1 MANFIRTKIYKY
13 EIHKFMIPLFVLKY
27 ILRLE
32 LFIILFL
39 CLLLKVKDCLIYKI
53 QNMPTK
59 TSNESIV
66 YFISLIYS
74 KNVECSCYTQLTQII
89 IISQNYRRK
98 LFAEIYIL
106 TAFLIT

>member
-1 MANFIRTKIYKY
+1 
-13 EIHKFMIPLFVLKY
+13 MIPLFVLKY
-27 ILRLE
+27 ILRPE

-89 IISQNYRRK
+89 ISQNYRRK
-98 LFAEIYIL
+98 LFAEIHIFNRL
-106 TAFLIT
+106 FDNLIRRIKK